1 VIAPSISRPAH
12 PLFASAAASDE
23 DGAIVLAIR
32 DLHLAFP
39 GARGPVEVLHGVSL
53 HVRRG
58 EKVAL
63 VGESGSGKSTI
74 ARLVLGLLQD
84 QGSATVAGSVRLK
97 SREIVGDESY
107 IRGVRGDRVSMIF
120 QDPVSAL
127 NPAFTIGDQFREVLR
142 RGDPAISK
150 SEATRRARA
159 ALTDVH
165 LHEPDRV
172 LASYV
177 FQLSGGMSQRV
188 MIALALVNGPDL
200 LVADEPGSSLDVT
213 VQARTL
219 HLMNDLIGR
228 LATAVLFI
236 SHNLGVVRE
245 FAGRVYVIYRGRIVE
260 HATAA
265 QLFADAR
272 HPYTRAL
279 LAAIPKIDQ
288 AWVPEAHETSPSFAD
303 PLIEHEGCS
312 EPPAASG

>member
-1 VIAPSISRPAH
+1 MPA
-12 PLFASAAASDE
+12 ASAAAPHAQGDL
-23 DGAIVLAIR
+23 VLAIR
-32 DLHLAFP
+32 DLRVAFA
-39 GARGPVEVLHGVSL
+39 GLRGPVEVLHGVSL

-84 QGSATVAGSVRLK
+84 HGGAAVAGSVRLA
-97 SREIVGDESY
+97 SREIIGDESY
-107 IRGVRGDRVSMIF
+107 VRKARGHRVAMIF
-120 QDPVSAL
+120 QDAVSAL
-127 NPAFTIGDQFREVLR
+127 NPTFTIGDQFREVLK
-142 RGDPAISK
+142 RGDPTLSNG
-150 SEATRRARA
+150 EAMRRARA
-159 ALTDVH
+159 ALTDVY

-188 MIALALVNGPDL
+188 MIALALANGPDL

-228 LATAVLFI
+228 LRTSVLFI

-245 FAGRVYVIYRGRIVE
+245 FADRVYVIYRGRIVE
-260 HATAA
+260 HATTD
-265 QLFADAR
+265 QLFAGAR

-279 LAAIPKIDQ
+279 IAAIPKLDS
-288 AWVPEAHETSPSFAD
+288 ATLPDVPETSERFAD
-303 PLIEHEGCS
+303 PLVEHEGCA
-312 EPPAASG
+312 EPPGPRT

>member
-1 VIAPSISRPAH
+1 MQGGESMQV
-12 PLFASAAASDE
+12 AADE
-23 DGAIVLAIR
+23 SIVLAIR

-39 GARGPVEVLHGVSL
+39 GLRGPVEVLHGVSL

-84 QGSATVAGSVRLK
+84 RGVATVTGSLRLK
-97 SREIVGDESY
+97 SREILGDDSY
-107 IRGVRGDRVSMIF
+107 IQRARGDRVAMIF

-127 NPAFTIGDQFREVLR
+127 NPAFTVLDQFREVLR
-142 RGDPAISK
+142 RANPMISTA
-150 SEATRRARA
+150 EASRRARA

-219 HLMNDLIGR
+219 LLMDDLIGR
-228 LATAVLFI
+228 LGTSVLFI

-245 FAGRVYVIYRGRIVE
+245 FASRVYVIYRGRIVE

-279 LAAIPKIDQ
+279 LSAIPKLDE
-288 AWVPEAHETSPSFAD
+288 AHVPEAPEQSPAFAD
-303 PLIEHEGCS
+303 PLIEHEGCR
-312 EPPAASG
+312 EPLPVHG